1 VDINK
6 IIARAKAVLLTP
18 KTEWPVIAGETADTK
33 SIFINYAVPLAA
45 LPAIATFLKLSVFG
59 IGVLFLGNYR
69 MPMSAGLSS
78 AIFNYGA
85 SLLGVFL
92 LALLINAL
100 APSFGGTKDS
110 TQALK
115 TATYSYTA
123 AWLGGVGIV
132 VPGVGWLLA
141 IAGGIYSIY
150 LLYTGLPHTMKAP
163 ADKTTGYTVV
173 VVVAAIVLALIVG
186 SLTGG
191 MRGRAA
197 LGGMGAGG
205 MFGSLGSSGDN
216 TGNFDNGSLGGALQ
230 GLAKSAE
237 SASKQMEA
245 AQKSGDANAQVAA
258 AGNAVA
264 AVLGGGA
271 TVEALP
277 TDRMKGFLPA
287 TLAGLKQIESSASRN
302 GALGMQVSEAK
313 ARYGTDDGRGVELE
327 ITDMGSAKGLMGLAS
342 WVNVE
347 EDTQTQTGYE
357 KTYKQG
363 ENMIHEEW
371 DSQSKNGEYSV
382 VLAQRFVVKIS
393 GAANSAEQLKSY
405 IAGVDLAGLA
415 ALRNEGVKSN

>member
-1 VDINK
+1 MDINK

-18 KTEWPVIAGETADTK
+18 KTEWPVIAGEPGDAK
-33 SIFINYAVPLAA
+33 SIFIDYAVPLAV
-45 LPAIATFLKLSVFG
+45 LPALATFLKLSVFG
-59 IGVLFLGNYR
+59 TGVLFLGNLR
-69 MPMSAGLSS
+69 LPMGVGLSA
-78 AIFNYGA
+78 AIVNYGA

-92 LALLINAL
+92 IALLINAL

-115 TATYSYTA
+115 TASYSYTA
-123 AWLGGVGIV
+123 VWIGGVGIL
-132 VPGVGWLLA
+132 VPGLGWLLA
-141 IAGGIYSIY
+141 IAGGVYSIY
-150 LLYTGLPHTMKAP
+150 LLYTGLPHTMKSP
-163 ADKTTGYTVV
+163 VEKTTGYTVV
-173 VVVAAIVLALIVG
+173 VVLVAIILALIVG
-186 SLTGG
+186 SVTGG
-191 MRGRAA
+191 MRARAM

-205 MFGSLGSSGDN
+205 MFGSLSSGDN
-216 TGNFDNGSLGGALQ
+216 GGSFDNGSLGGALQ

-237 SASKQMEA
+237 SAGKQLEA
-245 AQKSGDANAQVAA
+245 AQKSGDADAQVAA

-271 TVEALP
+271 KVEALP
-277 TDRMKGFLPA
+277 TDRMKSFLPT

-302 GALGMQVSEAK
+302 GALGMQVAEAK
-313 ARYGTDDGRGVELE
+313 ARYGSDDGRGVELE

-347 EDTQTQTGYE
+347 EDKQTQTGYE

-371 DSQSKNGEYSV
+371 DSQSKSGEYSV
-382 VLAQRFVVKIS
+382 VLAQRFIVKIN
-393 GAANSAEQLKSY
+393 GTANSAEQLKSY